1 MKSTDKKRQEK
12 RSFKLGNIYKNSL
25 QNKILIPFLILII
38 LTGGI
43 ISVVSFKFSV
53 SNTTEELTKNVES
66 QMISMNDTFEMFF
79 SNISG
84 VLERFSNN
92 DLLINYEADDKDELL
107 QAFKETQET
116 TPSAISLY
124 IGTVD
129 GDMIDYPVTEKNND
143 YNATDRTWYQNAV
156 EADGDIVWTEPYS
169 DATSGN
175 LIVTASKAYY
185 KGNKLAG
192 VVATDILV
200 DTLTDMIDNVK
211 ISDSGFAVV
220 IDNTGKFLAHPD
232 KKLIGEDQSDA
243 DFYQMMMDKGEQGL
257 IDYELDGDERIAGFV
272 KNPTTDWIVAGT
284 AQLKD
289 FEKQARGVFVPI
301 LIAFVIVLILA
312 IIVSV
317 VTARNITK
325 PIRFVMNRMKA
336 IADGDLSQ
344 EPLETSSKDETG
356 QLVTATNNLNNNMR
370 ELLGQISVVSE
381 TVSSQSE
388 ELTQSANEVK
398 EGAEQVSSTMEE
410 LASGSE
416 TEASTASDLSAT
428 MQQFTKDIDDANS
441 NGVDIQKSTDK
452 VLDITN
458 EGSELMDASKGQ
470 MEKIDH
476 IVQDAVEKVQGL
488 DDHSQKITKLV
499 SVIQDINDQT
509 NLLALNAAIEAA
521 RAGEHGKGFAVVA
534 DEVRKLA
541 EQVSNSVTDIT
552 DIVTSIQNESSI
564 VAKSLQSGYEQVE
577 QGTSQIEATSDKL
590 EGINQAV
597 KYMVKNV
604 TSISSS
610 LNHIASSGQQM
621 NGSIQEIAAISE
633 ESAAGVE
640 ETSASAQ
647 QISASMEEVSTSSK
661 DLAKLAEGLSELV
674 NQFKL

>member
-1 MKSTDKKRQEK
+1 MLKLKSIKKK
-12 RSFKLGNIYKNSL
+12 M
-25 QNKILIPFLILII
+25 LIGFATLII
-38 LTGGI
+38 LVIIFGI
-43 ISVVSFKFSV
+43 YNYLSISSVNKQTNNMVDKEVKLLIADEQLAASMSGRIATLRGYLLHGDSNYKELFDEYTEQGSHYEKIARELGASDEFDMIINRAEEWHAYVSDNVIAEYDKGNENLAIKNISEASTEAREIMADLEELAKGREAEIEKVGNAIVDSGKSNLITMSVVV
-53 SNTTEELTKNVES
+53 
-66 QMISMNDTFEMFF
+66 TF
-79 SNISG
+79 
-84 VLERFSNN
+84 
-92 DLLINYEADDKDELL
+92 
-107 QAFKETQET
+107 
-116 TPSAISLY
+116 
-124 IGTVD
+124 
-129 GDMIDYPVTEKNND
+129 
-143 YNATDRTWYQNAV
+143 
-156 EADGDIVWTEPYS
+156 
-169 DATSGN
+169 
-175 LIVTASKAYY
+175 
-185 KGNKLAG
+185 
-192 VVATDILV
+192 
-200 DTLTDMIDNVK
+200 
-211 ISDSGFAVV
+211 
-220 IDNTGKFLAHPD
+220 
-232 KKLIGEDQSDA
+232 
-243 DFYQMMMDKGEQGL
+243 
-257 IDYELDGDERIAGFV
+257 
-272 KNPTTDWIVAGT
+272 
-284 AQLKD
+284 
-289 FEKQARGVFVPI
+289 
-301 LIAFVIVLILA
+301 LA
-312 IIVSV
+312 IIGIV
-317 VTARNITK
+317 VALLTSNMITR
-325 PIRFVMNRMKA
+325 PIKIDMDRMKA

-344 EPLETSSKDETG
+344 DPLETSSKDETG
-356 QLVTATNNLNNNMR
+356 QLIIATNNLNNNMR
-370 ELLGQISVVSE
+370 ELLGQISLVSE

-441 NGVDIQKSTDK
+441 NGADIQENTDK

>member
-1 MKSTDKKRQEK
+1 MKSTDQKRKEK
-12 RSFKLGNIYKNSL
+12 RSFSLGNFYKDSL
-25 QNKILIPFLILII
+25 QSKILIPFLILII

-43 ISVVSFKFSV
+43 ISFVSFKFSV
-53 SNTTEELTKNVES
+53 NNTTEELTKNVES
-66 QMISMNDTFEMFF
+66 QMVSLNDTFEIFF
-79 SNISG
+79 NDMSSI
-84 VLERFSNN
+84 LERFSDN

-116 TPSAISLY
+116 TPSAALIY
-124 IGTVD
+124 TGTID
-129 GDMIDYPVTEKNND
+129 GDIIDYPVLERDSD
-143 YNATDRTWYQNAV
+143 YNVKDRSWYQEAV
-156 EADGDIVWTEPYS
+156 DADGEIVWTEPYP
-169 DATSGN
+169 DAATGD

-185 KGNKLAG
+185 NGEKLAG

-200 DTLTDMIDNVK
+200 DTLTDMVDK
-211 ISDSGFAVV
+211 ITIGDTGYAAV

-232 KKLIGEDQSDA
+232 KDLIGEDQSDTN
-243 DFYQMMMDKGEQGL
+243 FYKMMMDQGEHGL
-257 IDYELDGDERIAGFV
+257 IDYKLDGDERVAGFA

-284 AQLKD
+284 AQVKD

-301 LIAFVIVLILA
+301 VIAFVIVLILA

-317 VTARNITK
+317 VTARKITK
-325 PIRFVMNRMKA
+325 PIRNIMNRMKD
-336 IADGDLSQ
+336 IANGDLSQ
-344 EPLETSSKDETG
+344 QSLEIRSNDEIG
-356 QLVTATNNLNNNMR
+356 QLVSATNEMNDNMR
-370 ELLGQISVVSE
+370 DLLSQINKVSE
-381 TVSSQSE
+381 TVNSQSE

-416 TEASTASDLSAT
+416 TEASTAGDLSAT
-428 MQQFTKDIDDANS
+428 MQQFTKTIEDANN
-441 NGVDIQKSTDK
+441 NGEDIQRDTDK

-458 EGSELMDASKGQ
+458 EGSELMTASKGQ
-470 MEKIDH
+470 MAKIDH
-476 IVQDAVEKVQGL
+476 IVQDAVRKVQGL
-488 DDHSQKITKLV
+488 DGHSQKISKLV
-499 SVIQDINDQT
+499 SVIQDIAEQT

-541 EQVSNSVTDIT
+541 EQVSDSVTDIT
-552 DIVTSIQNESSI
+552 DIVTNIQNESSI
-564 VAKSLQSGYEQVE
+564 VAKSLQGGYEQVE
-577 QGTSQIEATSDKL
+577 QGTRQIEATSDKL
-590 EGINQAV
+590 EGISQAV
-597 KYMVKNV
+597 KHMVENV

-610 LNHIASSGQQM
+610 LNHITSSSQQM

-647 QISASMEEVSTSSK
+647 QISASMEEVSDSSN
-661 DLAKLAEGLSELV
+661 DLAKLAEGLTGLV